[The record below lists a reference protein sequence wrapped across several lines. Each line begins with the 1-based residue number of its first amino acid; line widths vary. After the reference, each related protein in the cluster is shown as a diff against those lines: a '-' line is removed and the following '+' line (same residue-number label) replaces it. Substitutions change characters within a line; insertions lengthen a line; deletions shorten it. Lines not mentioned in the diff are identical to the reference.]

1 MLDAIKLV
9 KRDHC
14 RDLVGIDTIC
24 CCPFSNNVHQA
35 DFLMLL
41 FFDVCLAEKF
51 TIGLWNPNRESFGKC
66 FWELQIIRWRFSYG
80 VSRPVWS
87 NARVCSTS
95 SSTCCPSL
103 HSSSWYPFSRC
114 TDYVQKLF
122 AGKLNLSLDHI
133 RDFLEQT
140 CNYIW
145 HRKDE
150 ISDSICSTIVPVP
163 EYMGLP
169 CNILPSYFIL
179 D

>member
-122 AGKLNLSLDHI
+122 AGKLNLSLMVTYAISLSRLAIIYDI
-133 RDFLEQT
+133 EKMRFQILYVQLL
-140 CNYIW
+140 YQSQSIW
-145 HRKDE
+145 
-150 ISDSICSTIVPVP
+150 DSHVIFCLRTL
-163 EYMGLP
+163 Y
-169 CNILPSYFIL
+169 
-179 D
+179 